1 MKVEG
6 AAALVTGA
14 NRGLGAA
21 IAQALLD
28 AGAKVYGAAR
38 DPATITNRGLIPVPL
53 DVTDGDDIA
62 IAARTC
68 RDVSIVVN
76 NAGILRS
83 SASLAEGAVDA
94 ARAEME
100 TNFFG
105 SMRMARAF
113 APVLRRNGGGALVNM
128 LSVLSF
134 MSVPQGATYSASK
147 AAAWSLTN
155 SLRIELRRQG
165 TLVVAV
171 HAGYI
176 DTDMA
181 AGVSAEKVSPQSVAG
196 QIVAAITSGAEE
208 VLADP
213 TSEMVKAALPEDLT
227 TLYPALQAQWDAEML
242 GEEKIAG

>member
-1 MKVEG
+1 MKIQG

-21 IAQALLD
+21 IAQALLES
-28 AGAKVYGAAR
+28 GANVYGAAR
-38 DPATITNRGLIPVPL
+38 DTATITNPNVIPVQL
-53 DVTDGDDIA
+53 DVTNADDIA
-62 IAARTC
+62 NAARAYG
-68 RDVSIVVN
+68 DVSIVVN

-83 SASLAEGAVDA
+83 SASLAPGAIDA

-105 SMRMARAF
+105 QMRMAQAF
-113 APVLRRNGGGALVNM
+113 TPVLRDNGGGALVNV

-134 MSVPQGATYSASK
+134 VSMPQGATYSASK

-155 SLRIELRRQG
+155 ALRIELRRQG

-171 HAGYI
+171 HAGFI

-181 AGVSAEKVSPQSVAG
+181 TGVDAEKVSPQSVAS
-196 QIVAAITSGAEE
+196 QIVAALEAGAEE

-213 TSEMVKAALPEDLT
+213 TSEMVKAALPNDLT
-227 TLYPALQAQWDAEML
+227 ALYPALQAQWDAEAII
-242 GEEKIAG
+242 G

>member
-1 MKVEG
+1 MKIEG

-21 IAQALLD
+21 IAQELLD
-28 AGAKVYGAAR
+28 SGAKVYGAAR
-38 DPATITNRGLIPVPL
+38 DTTSITNHDVIPIPL
-53 DVTDGDDIA
+53 DVTSPDAIA
-62 IAARTC
+62 NAARTC
-68 RDVSIVVN
+68 GDVSIVVN

-83 SASLAEGAVDA
+83 SASLAPGAVDA

-105 SMRMARAF
+105 SMRMAQAF
-113 APVLRRNGGGALVNM
+113 APVLRDNGGGALVNM

-134 MSVPQGATYSASK
+134 ISMPQGATYSASK

-155 SLRIELRRQG
+155 ALRIGLRQQG

-171 HAGYI
+171 HAGFI

-181 AGVSAEKVSPQSVAG
+181 AGVNAEKISPRSVAQ
-196 QIVAAITSGAEE
+196 QIVAAIDADAEE

-213 TSEMVKAALPEDLT
+213 TSEMVKAALPDDLT
-227 TLYPALQAQWDAEML
+227 ALYPALQAQWDAE
-242 GEEKIAG
+242 AVTP

>member
-1 MKVEG
+1 MKIQG

-28 AGAKVYGAAR
+28 SGAKVYGAAR
-38 DPATITNRGLIPVPL
+38 DTATITNPNVVPVQL
-53 DVTDGDDIA
+53 DVTNADDVA
-62 IAARTC
+62 NAARAC
-68 RDVSIVVN
+68 GDVSIVVN

-83 SASLAEGAVDA
+83 SASLASGAIDA
-94 ARAEME
+94 ARAELE

-105 SMRMARAF
+105 PMRIAQAF
-113 APVLRRNGGGALVNM
+113 TPVLHDNGGGALVNM

-134 MSVPQGATYSASK
+134 VSAPQGATYCASK

-155 SLRIELRRQG
+155 ALRIELRRQG

-181 AGVSAEKVSPQSVAG
+181 VGVDAEKVSPQSVAS
-196 QIVAAITSGAEE
+196 QIVAALEAGAEE

-213 TSEMVKAALPEDLT
+213 ISEMVKGALSNDLT
-227 TLYPALQAQWDAEML
+227 LLYPTLQAQWDAAAIS
-242 GEEKIAG
+242 G

>member
-1 MKVEG
+1 MKIQG

-28 AGAKVYGAAR
+28 SGAKVYGAAR
-38 DPATITNRGLIPVPL
+38 DTATITNPNVVPVQL
-53 DVTDGDDIA
+53 DVTNADDVA
-62 IAARTC
+62 NAARAC
-68 RDVSIVVN
+68 GDVSIVVN

-83 SASLAEGAVDA
+83 SASLASGAIDA
-94 ARAEME
+94 ARAELE

-105 SMRMARAF
+105 PMRIAQAF
-113 APVLRRNGGGALVNM
+113 TPILHDNGGGALVNM

-134 MSVPQGATYSASK
+134 VSAPQGATYCASK

-155 SLRIELRRQG
+155 ALRIELRRQG

-181 AGVSAEKVSPQSVAG
+181 VGVDAEKVSPQSVAS
-196 QIVAAITSGAEE
+196 QIVAALEAGAEE

-213 TSEMVKAALPEDLT
+213 ISEMVKGALSNDLKL
-227 TLYPALQAQWDAEML
+227 LYPTLQAQWDAAAIS
-242 GEEKIAG
+242 G

>member
-6 AAALVTGA
+6 SAALVTGA

-21 IAQALLD
+21 VAQALVD
-28 AGAKVYGAAR
+28 SGAKVYGAAR
-38 DPATITNRGLIPVPL
+38 DTTSITQQDVIPIPL
-53 DVTDGDDIA
+53 DVTSADDIDNA
-62 IAARTC
+62 TRTC
-68 RDVSIVVN
+68 GDVSIVVN

-83 SASLAEGAVDA
+83 STSLAPGAVDS

-105 SMRMARAF
+105 PMRMARGF
-113 APVLRRNGGGALVNM
+113 APVLRENGGGALVNV

-134 MSVPQGATYSASK
+134 IAMPQGATYSASK

-155 SLRIELRRQG
+155 ALRMELRRHG

-171 HAGYI
+171 HAGFI

-181 AGVSAEKVSPQSVAG
+181 AGVSAEKISPQSVAA
-196 QIVAAITSGAEE
+196 QIVAALEADAEE

-213 TSEMVKAALPEDLT
+213 TSEMVKASLPNDLT
-227 TLYPALQAQWDAEML
+227 ALYPALQAQWDAEVVDR
-242 GEEKIAG
+242 